1 MNRKVL
7 ALLSVAHLV
16 TDVNQGALPALLP
29 FFKDSLNLS
38 YTLAGV
44 ILLFGNISSSVIQPA
59 FGYVSDKHPTKW
71 FLIIAPLIASV
82 GLALTGLAPSYFP
95 LLICVIVSGAGI
107 AGFHPEGYKTAHFFT
122 GEKKATGMAIFSVGG
137 NLGMALGPIFAL
149 ALIQAFGPKGT
160 AAMVV
165 PGILMA
171 GALLL
176 SPSWK
181 TPPTPSP
188 SAPKKIEKKEPL
200 SPKTKRSLLIL
211 IGIVIFRYWT
221 QLGLL
226 AYIPFYYIDTLKG
239 NPIYVGALTSTFLTA
254 GAAGTLLG
262 APLADRWGHRT
273 FLSIT
278 MILVVPLLLLF
289 NNMKGPILFVIIGI
303 TGMAL
308 ICTFSVTVV
317 MAQTL
322 LPQRLGMASGLMV
335 GLSVGTGGVGVTLLG
350 VIADAWG
357 VTAAMN
363 SMLILPILGFI
374 LSLLVDY
381 PPKRTDEVTA

>member
-29 FFKDSLNLS
+29 FFKESLNLS

-149 ALIQAFGPKGT
+149 ALIQAFGPRGT

-165 PGILMA
+165 PGVFMA

-176 SPSWK
+176 SSSWQ
-181 TPPTPSP
+181 TP
-188 SAPKKIEKKEPL
+188 SAPSSSAQKKTEKKEPL
-200 SPKTKRSLLIL
+200 SAKTKRSVLIL

-226 AYIPFYYIDTLKG
+226 AYIPFYYIDVLKG
-239 NPIYVGALTSTFLTA
+239 DPIYVGALTSTFLTA

-289 NNMKGPILFVIIGI
+289 YNLKGPLLFVIIGM

-335 GLSVGTGGVGVTLLG
+335 GFSVGTGGVGVTLLG

-357 VTAAMN
+357 VAAAMN

>member
-29 FFKDSLNLS
+29 FFKESLNLS

-149 ALIQAFGPKGT
+149 ALIQAFGPRGT

-171 GALLL
+171 GVLLL
-176 SPSWK
+176 SASWHPPS
-181 TPPTPSP
+181 TPSP
-188 SAPKKIEKKEPL
+188 SAQTKSEKKEPL
-200 SPKTKRSLLIL
+200 SAKTKRSVLIL

-239 NPIYVGALTSTFLTA
+239 DPIYVGALTSTFLAA

-289 NNMKGPILFVIIGI
+289 YNLKGPLLFVIIGI

-335 GLSVGTGGVGVTLLG
+335 GFSVGTGGVGVTLLG

>member
-1 MNRKVL
+1 MNKKVL

-29 FFKDSLNLS
+29 FFKESLNLS

-44 ILLFGNISSSVIQPA
+44 ILLLGNISSSVIQPA
-59 FGYVSDKHPTKW
+59 FGYISDKHPTKW
-71 FLIIAPLIASV
+71 FLPIAPLIACV

-95 LLICVIVSGAGI
+95 LLICVIVGGAGI
-107 AGFHPEGYKTAHFFT
+107 ASFHPEGYKTAHFFT
-122 GEKKATGMAIFSVGG
+122 GEKKATGMSIFSVGG

-149 ALIQAFGPKGT
+149 TLIQSFGAEGT
-160 AAMVV
+160 VVMVV

-171 GALLL
+171 GVLLFSTSWH
-176 SPSWK
+176 SPYR
-181 TPPTPSP
+181 PVP
-188 SAPKKIEKKEPL
+188 SAQKKIERKEPL
-200 SPKTKRSLLIL
+200 SPEIKRSLIIL

-226 AYIPFYYIDTLKG
+226 AYIPFYYINFLKG
-239 NPIYVGALTSTFLTA
+239 DPIYAGTLTSTFLMA
-254 GAAGTLLG
+254 GAAGTLIG
-262 APLADRWGHRT
+262 SPLADRWGHRK

-289 NNMKGPILFVIIGI
+289 YNMKGPILFVIIGI

-317 MAQTL
+317 MGQTL
-322 LPQRLGMASGLMV
+322 LPQHLGMASGLMV
-335 GLSVGTGGVGVTLLG
+335 GFSVGTGGVGVTLLG
-350 VIADAWG
+350 MIADAWG
-357 VTAAMN
+357 VPAAMK
-363 SMLILPILGFI
+363 SILILPILGFI
-374 LSLLVDY
+374 LSVLLDY
-381 PPKRTDEVTA
+381 PTKRADEVRK

>member
-29 FFKDSLNLS
+29 FFKESLNLS

-149 ALIQAFGPKGT
+149 ALIQAFGPRGT

-171 GALLL
+171 GALIL

-181 TPPTPSP
+181 TPSTPSP
-188 SAPKKIEKKEPL
+188 SAQKKTQKKEPL
-200 SPKTKRSLLIL
+200 SAKTKRSVLIL

-239 NPIYVGALTSTFLTA
+239 DPIYVGALTSTFLTA

-289 NNMKGPILFVIIGI
+289 YNLKGPILFVIIGI

-308 ICTFSVTVV
+308 ICTFAVTVV

-335 GLSVGTGGVGVTLLG
+335 GFSVGTGGVGVTLLG
-350 VIADAWG
+350 IIADAWG
-357 VTAAMN
+357 VPAAMN
-363 SMLILPILGFI
+363 SILILPILGFI
-374 LSLLVDY
+374 LSLMVDY
-381 PPKRTDEVTA
+381 PPKKTVEVTT